1 MAPAVCT
8 HGRSLMH
15 LLCTDKGTLA
25 MNMSRLGMCDPRCSK
40 QAMIT
45 FSFQECAVKI
55 ARLAVRC
62 NDMSLHVWDVDVGW
76 VADDAYSMADA
87 SSCEG
92 GQDAFWNTGD

>member
-1 MAPAVCT
+1 MAPAVGT

-62 NDMSLHVWDVDVGW
+62 NDMGLHAVF
-76 VADDAYSMADA
+76 YTPLTLPYKKI
-87 SSCEG
+87 ELIYKL
-92 GQDAFWNTGD
+92 